1 MSRYYNYSTE
11 QFTDLSGV
19 DIHVKDFGSA
29 DGLKFLD
36 RAVHIGQTKYFS
48 KIIGN
53 FISHNPYLD
62 KVKELIETAF
72 V

>member
-1 MSRYYNYSTE
+1 MAPLALDCWCENMSRYYNYSTE

-53 FISHNPYLD
+53 FISQ
-62 KVKELIETAF
+62 IS
-72 V
+72 